1 MPNEKFK
8 NRFRIPSARATWHN
22 YNAGTYFVTIC
33 TQNREHCFGE
43 IVTDGNGEPK
53 MVLSGIGGYAQQQI
67 KNAKIHYPYAEFPLW
82 VVMPN
87 HVHAIVRI
95 DKTKNL
101 HNFRDAPVETM
112 CTSSLQ
118 QTSTSFQQKN
128 RWKNNVVNEQ
138 LQSISRQ
145 RGLLSTVIGGL
156 KRAITRFA
164 NDHAI
169 PFAWQT
175 RFHDHIVRNT
185 NELNRIATYIQ
196 NNVAQ
201 WDSDKYHDSLL

>member
-1 MPNEKFK
+1 MVNEIFK

-53 MVLSGIGGYAQQQI
+53 MVLSEIGGYAQQQI
-67 KNAKIHYPYAEFPLW
+67 KNAKIHYPYAEIPLW

-87 HVHAIVRI
+87 HVHVIVIIRNY
-95 DKTKNL
+95 DTDDV
-101 HNFRDAPVETM
+101 HDDCRDAINRV
-112 CTSSLQ
+112 
-118 QTSTSFQQKN
+118 STGGGITHM
-128 RWKNNVVNEQ
+128 NNPMIKKC
-138 LQSISRQ
+138 LGTIIRGLKARISRY
-145 RGLLSTVIGGL
+145 
-156 KRAITRFA
+156 AH
-164 NDHAI
+164 DHAI

-185 NELNRIATYIQ
+185 DELNRIATYVQ

-201 WDSDKYHDSLL
+201 WESDKYHDSL

>member
-33 TQNREHCFGE
+33 TQNREHYFGE
-43 IVTDGNGEPK
+43 IQKGE
-53 MVLSGIGGYAQQQI
+53 MILSEMGII
-67 KNAKIHYPYAEFPLW
+67 AKQCLKDIPSHFQHVKVPLS

-87 HVHAIVRI
+87 HVHAIVII
-95 DKTKNL
+95 DSIYD
-101 HNFRDAPVETM
+101 RPVETQNFA
-112 CTSSLQ
+112 SLQ
-118 QTSTSFQQKN
+118 FGPQSKN
-128 RWKNNVVNEQ
+128 
-138 LQSISRQ
+138 LASII
-145 RGLLSTVIGGL
+145 RGFKIGVKKYATL
-156 KRAITRFA
+156 
-164 NDHAI
+164 NAI

-185 NELNRIATYIQ
+185 DELNRIATYIQ

-201 WDSDKYHDSLL
+201 WESDRYHDLP

>member
-1 MPNEKFK
+1 
-8 NRFRIPSARATWHN
+8 
-22 YNAGTYFVTIC
+22 
-33 TQNREHCFGE
+33 
-43 IVTDGNGEPK
+43 
-53 MVLSGIGGYAQQQI
+53 
-67 KNAKIHYPYAEFPLW
+67 
-82 VVMPN
+82 
-87 HVHAIVRI
+87 
-95 DKTKNL
+95 
-101 HNFRDAPVETM
+101 M

-185 NELNRIATYIQ
+185 DELNRIATYIQ

-201 WDSDKYHDSLL
+201 WESDKYHDSL

>member
-1 MPNEKFK
+1 MATEKFK

-53 MVLSGIGGYAQQQI
+53 MVLSEIGGYVDECIQKMETLHNDVI
-67 KNAKIHYPYAEFPLW
+67 VPLW
-82 VVMPN
+82 CVMPN
-87 HVHAIVRI
+87 HIHLII
-95 DKTKNL
+95 KTNDTMMQ
-101 HNFRDAPVETM
+101 NVETPH
-112 CTSSLQ
+112 CDVSTKSSNV
-118 QTSTSFQQKN
+118 QTIKQFDDSQLKNEKMQSTAHRCGRVSHI
-128 RWKNNVVNEQ
+128 
-138 LQSISRQ
+138 ISRFKSSVS
-145 RGLLSTVIGGL
+145 RY
-156 KRAITRFA
+156 A
-164 NDHAI
+164 NAHAI

-185 NELNRIATYIQ
+185 DELNRIAMYIQ

-201 WDSDKYHDSLL
+201 WESDKYHDSL

>member
-1 MPNEKFK
+1 MVNEKFR

-67 KNAKIHYPYAEFPLW
+67 KNAKIHYPYAEIPLW

-87 HVHAIVRI
+87 HIHAIVIIRNY
-95 DKTKNL
+95 DTDDVHDDRRDVARNVSTENGKNEYMSSKSPKRNTL
-101 HNFRDAPVETM
+101 PVVIRGI
-112 CTSSLQ
+112 
-118 QTSTSFQQKN
+118 K
-128 RWKNNVVNEQ
+128 
-138 LQSISRQ
+138 QS
-145 RGLLSTVIGGL
+145 V
-156 KRAITRFA
+156 TRFA

-185 NELNRIATYIQ
+185 DELNRIATYIQ

-201 WDSDKYHDSLL
+201 WESDKYHDSL

>member
-1 MPNEKFK
+1 MVNEKFR

-43 IVTDGNGEPK
+43 IVTNGNGEPK
-53 MVLSGIGGYAQQQI
+53 MVLSEIGGYVDNCIQ
-67 KNAKIHYPYAEFPLW
+67 KISQHNQYATIPLY

-87 HVHAIVRI
+87 HIHMVII
-95 DKTKNL
+95 IKNDKCRNMPNTHDDCRDVPWRVSTDGKN
-101 HNFRDAPVETM
+101 ETM
-112 CTSSLQ
+112 
-118 QTSTSFQQKN
+118 
-128 RWKNNVVNEQ
+128 
-138 LQSISRQ
+138 QSIANKQGR
-145 RGLLSTVIGGL
+145 LSTTIGGL
-156 KRAITRFA
+156 KQSVTRFA

-185 NELNRIATYIQ
+185 DELNRIATYIQ

-201 WDSDKYHDSLL
+201 WESDKYHDVP